1 MRASRTIPIIAK
13 CCHLLWTV
21 AFAFCLCSCVGRGS
35 KAVDTSHLQRVD
47 LTATAATDT
56 LHFGSV
62 RTGEIVERQFVVCN
76 SGLSPVLLLG
86 TETSC
91 GCLELEYPR
100 EPIVAGEERVVTM
113 RFYSLGYT
121 YFIPRAFYLRTSL
134 SPEGRCLIV
143 TADME

>member
-1 MRASRTIPIIAK
+1 MRAVRIIPIIAK
-13 CCHLLWTV
+13 CCHLLWTA
-21 AFAFCLCSCVGRGS
+21 AFAFCLWSCAGRGS
-35 KAVDTSHLQRVD
+35 KAIDTSHLQRVEI
-47 LTATAATDT
+47 TASTADT

-62 RTGEIVERQFVVCN
+62 RTGEIVERQFVVRN
-76 SGLSPVLLLG
+76 SGSSPVLLLG

-100 EPIVAGEERVVTM
+100 EPIGAGEERVVTM
-113 RFYSLGYT
+113 RFYSSGYT